1 MPILWILLC
10 VLKRDLS
17 IYFQIVTPGILSIQ
31 IRSLVCP
38 LLLGV
43 AVTLVSPLL
52 SAQGRSASLEQ
63 MTVLFLFSSSVIDW
77 QEASSPRAWYTTA
90 TPELPS
96 APPSSSPRWAKG
108 RCEQE
113 NQHAHIH
120 RVWSSGETPLHLTSC
135 LAICRVP
142 GALRLCTNATLWIN
156 CRHTGYLCWV
166 AVCLYQYIQYWA
178 LLTDPDLCV

>member
-43 AVTLVSPLL
+43 AVTLVSPPL

-63 MTVLFLFSSSVIDW
+63 MTVLFLFSSTVID
-77 QEASSPRAWYTTA
+77 
-90 TPELPS
+90 
-96 APPSSSPRWAKG
+96 
-108 RCEQE
+108 
-113 NQHAHIH
+113 
-120 RVWSSGETPLHLTSC
+120 
-135 LAICRVP
+135 
-142 GALRLCTNATLWIN
+142 
-156 CRHTGYLCWV
+156 
-166 AVCLYQYIQYWA
+166 
-178 LLTDPDLCV
+178 

>member
-63 MTVLFLFSSSVIDW
+63 MTVLFLFSSSVID
-77 QEASSPRAWYTTA
+77 
-90 TPELPS
+90 
-96 APPSSSPRWAKG
+96 
-108 RCEQE
+108 
-113 NQHAHIH
+113 
-120 RVWSSGETPLHLTSC
+120 
-135 LAICRVP
+135 
-142 GALRLCTNATLWIN
+142 
-156 CRHTGYLCWV
+156 
-166 AVCLYQYIQYWA
+166 
-178 LLTDPDLCV
+178 